1 MNLRTTQP
9 RMRRRRKAKAREYRS
24 VAMKRIER
32 KYHKLSRAIYAFV
45 QVVPETLQQLKDACL
60 AANKVVRAYTQ
71 EMGKTLDAEIMAEV
85 G

>member
-1 MNLRTTQP
+1 VKTRTIQP
-9 RMRRRRKAKAREYRS
+9 RMRRRRKAKVQEYRA

-32 KYHKLSRAIYAFV
+32 KVHKLSRAIRAFV
-45 QVVPETLQQLKDACL
+45 RVVPDMLQQLKEACV